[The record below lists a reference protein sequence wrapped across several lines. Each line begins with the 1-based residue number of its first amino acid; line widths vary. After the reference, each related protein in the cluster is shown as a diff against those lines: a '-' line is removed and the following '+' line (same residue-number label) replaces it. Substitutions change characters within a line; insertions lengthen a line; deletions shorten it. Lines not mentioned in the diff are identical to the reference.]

1 MLVRLCL
8 VPFRRVD
15 TKNSLVVRSA
25 VGQHWRQGLFL
36 QPEQHPNRYHRK
48 RSHTRTLGHT
58 QRILACEHL
67 QPVPVLPRSF
77 GDLRHH
83 PLR

>member
-1 MLVRLCL
+1 MPVRLCL

-58 QRILACEHL
+58 QRVLA
-67 QPVPVLPRSF
+67 R
-77 GDLRHH
+77 
-83 PLR
+83 